1 MKYKPHSYQRYAI
14 DFILAHPIAAI
25 LLDMGMGK
33 TSLTLMAI
41 LLLLDSFEAQKILIV
56 APLRVAKHTWKAEI
70 EKWDEF
76 KSLRY
81 SIVVGTAKERV
92 SALKADADIYIINR
106 ENIPW
111 LIEKSGVPF
120 DFDMVVLD
128 ELSSFKSHTA
138 ARHKALMKVRPK
150 VKRIIGLT
158 GTPTGSGGYMDLFG
172 EYKVLDMGQRLGR
185 FIGQYRS
192 WYFRPL
198 ATNGHIVYSYGLL
211 PGAEDLINE
220 KIKDITV
227 ALSAVDHLDMP
238 EKIST
243 TYPVYIPC
251 NFDNDYVG
259 ALCERMSLFPYI
271 KFVYVAAWK
280 DDGDNTRHSTI
291 FAPGYPATYEEYV
304 MRIKLIQALGLSV
317 CILAQKNFTMDTIE
331 KYYDLG
337 IHYFIMNND
346 ELAVALK
353 EKHDDITLI
362 LSITRNLSY
371 TDICLESNDFSMY
384 DSIVLF
390 HWFNRHLDYLK
401 KLPTKYKYTIIPNS
415 TCYYGCRWA
424 AAHWFAKGDTLEE
437 YMKNVKVATDQCFPF
452 TSDLRNTAYIEP
464 ENLHYFDPYI
474 DSYKLVD
481 REWPTSRILDD
492 LQRYVERNAVVPRDE
507 DFYNLP

>member
-243 TYPVYIPC
+243 TYPVYM
-251 NFDNDYVG
+251 DEAEKRKY
-259 ALCERMSLFPYI
+259 EEM
-271 KFVYVAAWK
+271 K
-280 DDGDNTRHSTI
+280 DDLILQTEEGEVTAANAAALSGKLSQMANGAVYTDDEGVEEIHQKKLDALEDIIEASLGKPVLVVYWYRHDRERIEARLKERKVLYGTI
-291 FAPGYPATYEEYV
+291 NSDESIELWNSG
-304 MRIKLIQALGLSV
+304 KLSV
-317 CILAQKNFTMDTIE
+317 GLAHPASSGHGLNLQESGSNTMVFFGIPWSVELYQQTVARLWRQGQKHRTVSIIHIVTKGTIDE
-331 KYYDLG
+331 R
-337 IHYFIMNND
+337 IMKALD
-346 ELAVALK
+346 EGNTTQA
-353 EKHDDITLI
+353 TLI
-362 LSITRNLSY
+362 
-371 TDICLESNDFSMY
+371 E
-384 DSIVLF
+384 
-390 HWFNRHLDYLK
+390 
-401 KLPTKYKYTIIPNS
+401 
-415 TCYYGCRWA
+415 A
-424 AAHWFAKGDTLEE
+424 
-437 YMKNVKVATDQCFPF
+437 VKAQF
-452 TSDLRNTAYIEP
+452 
-464 ENLHYFDPYI
+464 
-474 DSYKLVD
+474 
-481 REWPTSRILDD
+481 
-492 LQRYVERNAVVPRDE
+492 
-507 DFYNLP
+507 